1 MSKALVYYCD
11 RCDSALHGYD
21 PEIHIEAEGTPPQRL
36 ELRIPASAKTLH
48 VDRLDFC
55 DVKCAEEY
63 FKNRSASFQLAIKK

>member
-21 PEIHIEAEGTPPQRL
+21 PEIHIEAEGTPQQRL
-36 ELRIPASAKTLH
+36 ELRIPASAKVVH

-55 DVKCAEEY
+55 NVKCAVGY
-63 FKNRSASFQLAIKK
+63 FQALSVYHQLAKL